1 MGIRIDGNTDLIN
14 AADGTLTVEGLSIN
28 TTGIVTASGG
38 FKVGAAYTVRSNGN
52 VETVGVITA
61 TTFSGDGSGLTG
73 VASTDNISTGT
84 TANMFGGLRVGT
96 AASVKSNGNAT
107 FAGIVTAA
115 SFKGDGSLLTG
126 VAAGVWTETAV
137 GVSTIKT
144 AGINTT
150 GLKGTAAGAATSEGA
165 VQAHGSVSVFD
176 GFIMTDKQIDKH
188 LTLPED
194 KNGILIGP
202 VTIATGIGITI
213 ESGATLL
220 IA

>member
-1 MGIRIDGNTDLIN
+1 MGVRIDGNTDLIN
-14 AADGTLTVEGLSIN
+14 AADGTLTIEGMSIN
-28 TTGIVTASGG
+28 TSGMVTATGGVKVGTAATIHSTGQFNIGVAHTLFANGNATHSGIVTA
-38 FKVGAAYTVRSNGN
+38 TQ
-52 VETVGVITA
+52 
-61 TTFSGDGSGLTG
+61 
-73 VASTDNISTGT
+73 
-84 TANMFGGLRVGT
+84 
-96 AASVKSNGNAT
+96 
-107 FAGIVTAA
+107 
-115 SFKGDGSLLTG
+115 FKGDGSLLTG

-150 GLKGTAAGAATSEGA
+150 ALKGTAAGAATSEGA

-176 GFIMTDKQIDKH
+176 GFIMTDKQIDKN
-188 LTLPED
+188 LTLPSD
-194 KNGILIGP
+194 KNAILIGP

>member
-28 TTGIVTASGG
+28 TTGFVTATGGFKAGAAATIHSSGQFNIGVSHTIFANGNATHSGIVTASA
-38 FKVGAAYTVRSNGN
+38 FV
-52 VETVGVITA
+52 
-61 TTFSGDGSGLTG
+61 GDGS
-73 VASTDNISTGT
+73 A
-84 TANMFGGLRVGT
+84 
-96 AASVKSNGNAT
+96 
-107 FAGIVTAA
+107 
-115 SFKGDGSLLTG
+115 LTG

-165 VQAHGSVSVFD
+165 VQAHGNVSVFD

-202 VTIATGIGITI
+202 VTVATGIGITI

>member
-14 AADGTLTVEGLSIN
+14 AADGTLTIEGMSVN
-28 TTGIVTASGG
+28 TSGMVTATGGVKVGTAATIHSTGQFNIGVAHTLFANGNATHSGIVTANK
-38 FKVGAAYTVRSNGN
+38 FV
-52 VETVGVITA
+52 
-61 TTFSGDGSGLTG
+61 GDGSQ
-73 VASTDNISTGT
+73 
-84 TANMFGGLRVGT
+84 
-96 AASVKSNGNAT
+96 
-107 FAGIVTAA
+107 
-115 SFKGDGSLLTG
+115 LTG

-150 GLKGTAAGAATSEGA
+150 AVKGTAAGAATSEGA
-165 VQAHGSVSVFD
+165 VQAHGNVSVFD

-202 VTIATGIGITI
+202 VTVATGIGITI

>member
-1 MGIRIDGNTDLIN
+1 M
-14 AADGTLTVEGLSIN
+14 SIN
-28 TTGIVTASGG
+28 TSGMVTATGG
-38 FKVGAAYTVRSNGN
+38 VK
-52 VETVGVITA
+52 
-61 TTFSGDGSGLTG
+61 
-73 VASTDNISTGT
+73 
-84 TANMFGGLRVGT
+84 VGT
-96 AASVKSNGNAT
+96 AATIHSTGQFNIGVAHTIFANGNAT
-107 FAGIVTAA
+107 HSGIVTAA
-115 SFKGDGSLLTG
+115 QFVGGGANITGISTLNITGYVGGGGGTG
-126 VAAGVWTETAV
+126 VGGTWAV
-137 GVSTIKT
+137 GT
-144 AGINTT
+144 AGIHTTKNVGVNTT
-150 GLKGTAAGAATSEGA
+150 AVKGTAVGAATSEGA

>member
-28 TTGIVTASGG
+28 TTGIVTATGG
-38 FKVGAAYTVRSNGN
+38 FKA
-52 VETVGVITA
+52 
-61 TTFSGDGSGLTG
+61 G
-73 VASTDNISTGT
+73 VAATIHSSGQFNIGVSHTIF
-84 TANMFGGLRVGT
+84 A
-96 AASVKSNGNAT
+96 NGNAT
-107 FAGIVTAA
+107 HSGIVTASA
-115 SFKGDGSLLTG
+115 FVGDGSALTG

-165 VQAHGSVSVFD
+165 VQAHGNVSVFD
-176 GFIMTDKQIDKH
+176 GFVMTDQQIDKH
-188 LTLPED
+188 LTLPEG
-194 KNGILIGP
+194 KNGLLIGP

-213 ESGATLL
+213 ESGSTLL

>member
-14 AADGTLTVEGLSIN
+14 AADGSLTIEGQSIN

-38 FKVGAAYTVRSNGN
+38 FKVGTAATIHSTGQLN
-52 VETVGVITA
+52 I
-61 TTFSGDGSGLTG
+61 G
-73 VASTDNISTGT
+73 VAHTIF
-84 TANMFGGLRVGT
+84 A
-96 AASVKSNGNAT
+96 NGNAT
-107 FAGIVTAA
+107 HSGIVTAA
-115 SFKGDGSLLTG
+115 FFKGDGSLLTG

-150 GLKGTAAGAATSEGA
+150 ALKGTAAGAATSEGA
-165 VQAHGSVSVFD
+165 VQAHGNVSVFD
-176 GFIMTDKQIDKH
+176 GFVMTDQQIDKH
-188 LTLPED
+188 LTLPEG
-194 KNGILIGP
+194 KNGLLIGP

-213 ESGATLL
+213 ESGSTLL

>member
-38 FKVGAAYTVRSNGN
+38 FKVGSAYTVRSNGN

-61 TTFSGDGSGLTG
+61 TKFSGDGS
-73 VASTDNISTGT
+73 D
-84 TANMFGGLRVGT
+84 
-96 AASVKSNGNAT
+96 
-107 FAGIVTAA
+107 
-115 SFKGDGSLLTG
+115 LTG

-202 VTIATGIGITI
+202 VTVATGIGITI

>member
-14 AADGTLTVEGLSIN
+14 AADGTLTIEGMSIN
-28 TTGIVTASGG
+28 TSGMVTATGG
-38 FKVGAAYTVRSNGN
+38 VK
-52 VETVGVITA
+52 
-61 TTFSGDGSGLTG
+61 
-73 VASTDNISTGT
+73 
-84 TANMFGGLRVGT
+84 VGT
-96 AASVKSNGNAT
+96 AATIHSTGQFNIGVAHTIFANGNAT
-107 FAGIVTAA
+107 HSGIVTAA
-115 SFKGDGSLLTG
+115 QFVGGGANITGISTLNITGYIGGSG
-126 VAAGVWTETAV
+126 GGAGVGGTWAV
-137 GVSTIKT
+137 GT
-144 AGINTT
+144 AGIHTTKNVGVNTT
-150 GLKGTAAGAATSEGA
+150 AVKGTAVGAATSEGA

>member
-14 AADGTLTVEGLSIN
+14 AADGTLTIEGMSVN
-28 TTGIVTASGG
+28 TSGMVTATGGVKVGTAATIHSTGQLNIGVAHTIFANGNATHSGIVTASE
-38 FKVGAAYTVRSNGN
+38 FAVGTAVTIGKTNGN
-52 VETVGVITA
+52 ASFAGVVTA
-61 TTFSGDGSGLTG
+61 TSFVGDGS
-73 VASTDNISTGT
+73 A
-84 TANMFGGLRVGT
+84 
-96 AASVKSNGNAT
+96 
-107 FAGIVTAA
+107 
-115 SFKGDGSLLTG
+115 LTG

-165 VQAHGSVSVFD
+165 VQAHGNVSVFD

>member
-14 AADGTLTVEGLSIN
+14 AADGSLTVEGLSIN
-28 TTGIVTASGG
+28 VSGVVTASDGFKVGTAATIHSTGQINIGVAHTIFANGNATHSGIVTANK
-38 FKVGAAYTVRSNGN
+38 FV
-52 VETVGVITA
+52 
-61 TTFSGDGSGLTG
+61 GDGSQ
-73 VASTDNISTGT
+73 
-84 TANMFGGLRVGT
+84 
-96 AASVKSNGNAT
+96 
-107 FAGIVTAA
+107 
-115 SFKGDGSLLTG
+115 LTG

-165 VQAHGSVSVFD
+165 VQAHGNVSVFD
-176 GFIMTDKQIDKH
+176 GFVMTDQQIDKH
-188 LTLPED
+188 LTLPEG
-194 KNGILIGP
+194 KNGLLIGP

-213 ESGATLL
+213 ESGSTLL

>member
-1 MGIRIDGNTDLIN
+1 MGVRIDGNTDLIN
-14 AADGTLTVEGLSIN
+14 AADGTLTIEGMSVNTSGMVTATGGVKVGTAATIHSTGQFNIGVAHTLFANGNATLS
-28 TTGIVTASGG
+28 GIVTANK
-38 FKVGAAYTVRSNGN
+38 FV
-52 VETVGVITA
+52 
-61 TTFSGDGSGLTG
+61 GDGSQ
-73 VASTDNISTGT
+73 
-84 TANMFGGLRVGT
+84 
-96 AASVKSNGNAT
+96 
-107 FAGIVTAA
+107 
-115 SFKGDGSLLTG
+115 LTG

-150 GLKGTAAGAATSEGA
+150 AVKGTAAGAATSEGA
-165 VQAHGSVSVFD
+165 VQAHGNVSVFD

-202 VTIATGIGITI
+202 VTVATGIGITI

>member
-14 AADGTLTVEGLSIN
+14 AADGSLTIEGLSIN

-38 FKVGAAYTVRSNGN
+38 FNVGAAYTVRSNGN

-61 TTFSGDGSGLTG
+61 TKFSGDGS
-73 VASTDNISTGT
+73 D
-84 TANMFGGLRVGT
+84 
-96 AASVKSNGNAT
+96 
-107 FAGIVTAA
+107 
-115 SFKGDGSLLTG
+115 LTG

-165 VQAHGSVSVFD
+165 VQAHGNVSVFD

>member
-28 TTGIVTASGG
+28 TTGIVTATGG
-38 FKVGAAYTVRSNGN
+38 FKAGAAATIHSSGQFNI
-52 VETVGVITA
+52 GVSHTIFA
-61 TTFSGDGSGLTG
+61 
-73 VASTDNISTGT
+73 
-84 TANMFGGLRVGT
+84 
-96 AASVKSNGNAT
+96 NGNAT
-107 FAGIVTAA
+107 HSGIVTASA
-115 SFKGDGSLLTG
+115 FVGDGSALTG

-165 VQAHGSVSVFD
+165 VQAHGNVSVFD
-176 GFIMTDKQIDKH
+176 GFVMTDQQIDKH
-188 LTLPED
+188 LTLPEG
-194 KNGILIGP
+194 KNGLLIGP
-202 VTIATGIGITI
+202 VTIATGIGMTI
-213 ESGATLL
+213 ESGSTLL

>member
-14 AADGTLTVEGLSIN
+14 AADGSLTIEGLSIN

-38 FKVGAAYTVRSNGN
+38 FRVGSAYTVRSNGN

-61 TTFSGDGSGLTG
+61 TKFSGDGS
-73 VASTDNISTGT
+73 D
-84 TANMFGGLRVGT
+84 
-96 AASVKSNGNAT
+96 
-107 FAGIVTAA
+107 
-115 SFKGDGSLLTG
+115 LTG

-165 VQAHGSVSVFD
+165 VQAHGNVSVFD
-176 GFIMTDKQIDKH
+176 GFVMTDQQIDKH
-188 LTLPED
+188 LTLPEG
-194 KNGILIGP
+194 KNGLLIGP

-213 ESGATLL
+213 ESGSTLL